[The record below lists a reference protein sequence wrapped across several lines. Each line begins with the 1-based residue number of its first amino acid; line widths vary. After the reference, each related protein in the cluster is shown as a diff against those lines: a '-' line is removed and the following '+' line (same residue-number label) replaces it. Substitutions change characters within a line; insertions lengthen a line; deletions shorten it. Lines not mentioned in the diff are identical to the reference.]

1 MVLVILHPNTTPQI
15 QDNQNHQEDN
25 IKEKDQSD
33 DPNGSGNSSPNTTP
47 QTQDNQNHQ
56 WMIILKK
63 KNKVMTLMV
72 LVILL
77 QDTNPQ
83 IQDNQNHQEDN
94 IKEKE
99 QSDDPKYLL
108 EQLEKIQKWLWKN
121 RKRKWKLNKKL
132 RITLMF

>member
-1 MVLVILHPNTTPQI
+1 
-15 QDNQNHQEDN
+15 
-25 IKEKDQSD
+25 
-33 DPNGSGNSSPNTTP
+33 
-47 QTQDNQNHQ
+47 
-56 WMIILKK
+56 
-63 KNKVMTLMV
+63 MTLMV

-108 EQLEKIQKWLWKN
+108 EQLEKIQN
-121 RKRKWKLNKKL
+121 MIMKKQKKKMK
-132 RITLMF
+132 T

>member
-1 MVLVILHPNTTPQI
+1 
-15 QDNQNHQEDN
+15 
-25 IKEKDQSD
+25 
-33 DPNGSGNSSPNTTP
+33 
-47 QTQDNQNHQ
+47 
-56 WMIILKK
+56 
-63 KNKVMTLMV
+63 MTLMV

-108 EQLEKIQKWLWKN
+108 EPILKKIQKWLWKN
-121 RKRKWKLNKKL
+121 RKKKMK
-132 RITLMF
+132 T

>member
-1 MVLVILHPNTTPQI
+1 M
-15 QDNQNHQEDN
+15 
-25 IKEKDQSD
+25 K
-33 DPNGSGNSSPNTTP
+33 
-47 QTQDNQNHQ
+47 
-56 WMIILKK
+56 IILKK

-99 QSDDPKYLL
+99 Q
-108 EQLEKIQKWLWKN
+108 
-121 RKRKWKLNKKL
+121 
-132 RITLMF
+132 